1 VILFISILVLFLVV
15 TVFAGAG
22 GLFLALKLF
31 KAENLS
37 YKKSLIIFIAVGVVD
52 AVVDMIVNFI
62 LPGAESIFI
71 FIASFVVLA
80 YFLRKH
86 YQMSWGKSAAIY
98 FIHPIITLPAYMIL
112 VFVMYSFVGQVFVVV
127 GSSMDPT
134 YNNSDVVLVNMLD
147 KKFDRGEVLI
157 FNPPNDSDYQIS
169 RVVGLPLEKISIRE
183 GQVWINDSLV
193 SENYSDETTPGDI
206 SITLEE
212 NQYFVMGDNRG
223 SSFDSRN
230 FGPISK
236 SNILGSVFYK
246 IYSASY

>member
-80 YFLRKH
+80 
-86 YQMSWGKSAAIY
+86 
-98 FIHPIITLPAYMIL
+98 
-112 VFVMYSFVGQVFVVV
+112 
-127 GSSMDPT
+127 
-134 YNNSDVVLVNMLD
+134 
-147 KKFDRGEVLI
+147 
-157 FNPPNDSDYQIS
+157 
-169 RVVGLPLEKISIRE
+169 
-183 GQVWINDSLV
+183 
-193 SENYSDETTPGDI
+193 
-206 SITLEE
+206 
-212 NQYFVMGDNRG
+212 
-223 SSFDSRN
+223 
-230 FGPISK
+230 
-236 SNILGSVFYK
+236 
-246 IYSASY
+246 